1 MRTQILA
8 VKHDHWL
15 SVCNLC
21 EGICEQLFQAKG
33 FCFFLRFI
41 LIAKNRESLT
51 HKNPKQKN
59 RKGFSL
65 VCLSRVGTPTISWA
79 HTLIIHL
86 LCVCVEFLYSPDWTP
101 QHFARVFV
109 FVFFL
114 LQRYAF
120 TRVVTSEDP
129 IKNPV
134 AFVSI
139 TGNSTKVSAKW
150 KGKVNR
156 IFWIFRAPQNKPNVS
171 VEEARIFYR
180 AWLLAC
186 LDSSILSSILPI
198 RPSKLIRTRI
208 EIRKLL

>member
-1 MRTQILA
+1 MIT
-8 VKHDHWL
+8 DFL
-15 SVCNLC
+15 SVTCV
-21 EGICEQLFQAKG
+21 KG
-33 FCFFLRFI
+33 FANSCFKRKDFVFFSVSFWL
-41 LIAKNRESLT
+41 
-51 HKNPKQKN
+51 QKTEKVWRIKTPN
-59 RKGFSL
+59 KKIERDFHSF
-65 VCLSRVGTPTISWA
+65 VLSRVGTPTISWA